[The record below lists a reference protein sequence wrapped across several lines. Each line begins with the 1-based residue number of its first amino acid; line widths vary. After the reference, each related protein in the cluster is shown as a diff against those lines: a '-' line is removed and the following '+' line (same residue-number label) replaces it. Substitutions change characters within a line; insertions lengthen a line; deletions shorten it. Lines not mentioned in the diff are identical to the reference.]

1 MLRYVRVALTLA
13 TLVVL
18 LLALPLRATA
28 QQPVPSLPTTAPTVA
43 PPPLVVTPPTP
54 PASASTPA
62 APGGAAAPA
71 ATAPAPPAPAPFA
84 LPAELTNPVERLAK
98 SIATA
103 EKSIQQLKEMEGDLQ
118 RLRSNVEEIIYESTA
133 TAESLRPQ
141 LAEIKSQIDK
151 LGPPPKDQPES
162 PTVAAERARLNALA
176 GALDGAVKTTE
187 LAWVRAKQL
196 IDRITVMRYQIF
208 SRNLLERRT
217 SPLLPSVWTEVGDRV
232 PTIVSRTK
240 YYGGDWLAAV
250 GRKRTAVLGFGIAAL
265 AVGVLLW
272 LITQRLIARRRD
284 TVESIPTFFDRIVS
298 AAWVSPLRMLAPVVA
313 VGLFYAGLDNLGLFF
328 SPWERVA
335 EMMLQGILVLI
346 AGSMLASVAF
356 SPRQPQWRL
365 IPVDDQTASHLL
377 WFVKA
382 IIGVYIIDTVLVEF
396 GRAIYLPLTITV
408 AQSFITNIAT
418 AVLLGMLLY
427 TPFVPQTGPLR
438 AVNGLDHLNVNPVN
452 RHRPLWIKLPLWAL
466 TLGIIIA
473 SAIGY
478 VALGRY
484 VSHQIVLTGTVLAI
498 AGLFYLGLR
507 AMTREVAG
515 QRSRFALLLETRFG
529 LDIGR
534 QGQIVRL
541 TEMAATFALILLAV
555 PLLLLQWG
563 FAVVDIRD
571 WAKAIFF
578 GFEVGQFKISLV
590 RILIG
595 ILLFTALLFLTR
607 MIQRWLRERVMSQG
621 RMDVGVAN
629 SVDMAVGY
637 VGVGLAALISVSYAG
652 FDITSLAIVAGALSV
667 GIGFGLQSIVN
678 NFVSGLI
685 LLVER
690 PIKVG
695 DWIVVGDQQGN
706 VRRISV
712 RSTEIETFDKASL
725 IVPNSELISGRV
737 LNWTH
742 RNLEGRLVIKLSTDI
757 KTDPTKVVSILEN
770 AARTPSM
777 VALISN
783 PMAAVESFSPERIEY
798 SLRVM
803 LADVTSSRRVK
814 SDLHIAILKAF
825 WDAGVY
831 ATMQPDSTVVQ
842 PMTQPSQQQV
852 PVLARVT

>member
-1 MLRYVRVALTLA
+1 M
-13 TLVVL
+13 
-18 LLALPLRATA
+18 
-28 QQPVPSLPTTAPTVA
+28 PTTAPTIA
-43 PPPLVVTPPTP
+43 PPAGVSPPATAATPAATPPTATIP
-54 PASASTPA
+54 PP
-62 APGGAAAPA
+62 AAAPQPP
-71 ATAPAPPAPAPFA
+71 APAAPAPFA

-118 RLRSNVEEIIYESTA
+118 RLRTNVEEIIYESTA

-141 LAEIKSQIDK
+141 LAEIKSQIEK

-162 PTVAAERARLNALA
+162 TTVAAERARLNALS

-217 SPLLPSVWTEVGDRV
+217 SPLLPSMWTEVGERI

-250 GRKRTAVLGFGIAAL
+250 GRKRMPALGTGVAAL
-265 AVGVLLW
+265 AAGLLLW
-272 LITQRLIARRRD
+272 LITQRIVARRRD
-284 TVESIPTFFDRIVS
+284 SFDGIPTFFDRIIS
-298 AAWVSPLRMLAPVVA
+298 AAWVAPLRMLAPCAA

-335 EMMLQGILVLI
+335 DMVLQGLLILI
-346 AGSMLASVAF
+346 AGAMLASVSL
-356 SPRQPQWRL
+356 SPHQPQWRL

-382 IIGVYIIDTVLVEF
+382 IIGVYIFDTVLVEF

-408 AQSFITNIAT
+408 AQSFMTNIAT
-418 AVLLGMLLY
+418 ATLLGLLLY

-438 AVNGLDHLNVNPVN
+438 AVNGLDHLNINPVN
-452 RHRPLWIKLPLWAL
+452 RHRPLWIKLPLWFMS
-466 TLGIIIA
+466 LGIIIA

-498 AGLFYLGLR
+498 AGLFYLGVR

-515 QRSRFALLLETRFG
+515 QRSRFAVLLEKRFG
-529 LDIGR
+529 LDVGR
-534 QGQIVRL
+534 QGQIVKL
-541 TEMAATFALILLAV
+541 TEIAATFGLILLAV

-563 FAVVDIRD
+563 FAIVDIRD
-571 WAKAIFF
+571 WGKAIFF
-578 GFEVGQFKISLV
+578 GFEIGQFKISLV

-607 MIQRWLRERVMSQG
+607 VIQRWLRERVMSQG

-712 RSTEIETFDKASL
+712 RSTEIETFDRASL

-757 KTDPTKVVSILEN
+757 KTDPTKVVTILEN
-770 AARTPSM
+770 AARAPTM
-777 VALISN
+777 AALIAN

-825 WDAGVY
+825 WDAGIY
-831 ATMQPDSTVVQ
+831 ATMQPEV
-842 PMTQPSQQQV
+842 PPV
-852 PVLARVT
+852 PVPIQQPTIPALVRAT